1 MVLVYQTTHY
11 HIPHEHNHDLQFHD
25 ELNSHTK
32 NNKTIIIKLYVKST
46 ITIFCI
52 SQNVFNAW
60 PKSSSA
66 SYGLTIQHS
75 NVQNKWS
82 ISSVTWAVLE
92 FSLFTGEKHRTEN
105 SAVKCDTIREQL
117 K

>member
-1 MVLVYQTTHY
+1 M
-11 HIPHEHNHDLQFHD
+11 F
-25 ELNSHTK
+25 NSMTNSTLIQKTK
-32 NNKTIIIKLYVKST
+32 IIKLYVKST
-46 ITIFCI
+46 ITGFFI

-82 ISSVTWAVLE
+82 ISSVTWPVLE
-92 FSLFTGEKHRTEN
+92 FSLFTGEKHPTEN
-105 SAVKCDTIREQL
+105 SAVKCNTIREQL
-117 K
+117 R